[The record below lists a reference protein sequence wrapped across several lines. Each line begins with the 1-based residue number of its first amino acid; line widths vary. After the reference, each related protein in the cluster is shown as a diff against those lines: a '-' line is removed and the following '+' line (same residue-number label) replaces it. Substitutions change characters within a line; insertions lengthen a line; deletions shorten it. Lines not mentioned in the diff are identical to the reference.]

1 MKKKHNSCK
10 VLMAFIWALTS
21 MHYTAFS
28 QEYLDSIPNYERQ
41 KKEAVQ
47 DFENFSVSLEVIA
60 KEQWKNY
67 REAKEKSKIIDR
79 VVYTLDNG
87 NQVYTKIKLTKG
99 KKSGKSVF
107 AHIPVTREFLTDVF
121 YVHNNAVFMK
131 VREKETKYL
140 NEGIAYHPNGKV
152 WFEEK
157 YLNKVNKTTY
167 YNEEGAMVYSY
178 THISHYSSN
187 EEEYNNMLINR
198 NSRFGLAEPDM
209 YRVNDDYTYYGYNY
223 AGQLHSST
231 GKVITGFFLPLD
243 IYFGGASL
251 VHVQPPNGQKG
262 YWALYVGKKLETV
275 FEDANLPAPDMNA
288 VLAEHQYDAYYI
300 KKLKKEHYK
309 NLFGNIKLKKD
320 LYTSMPRII
329 EGKDYTSSIPHIQ
342 YGPTNPDYSGYGMR
356 IKTSDGKFP
365 GSNRTIEVGIFKNG
379 KLDGPGYQMELGLI
393 AEYNAKHSQLDVS
406 RYADIKGAIGKF
418 KNGILEQGRE
428 FAKDSAMIDMHNY
441 ISNPKWENIDYT
453 SYYGAGKPV
462 DVIDFKDWFSLLA
475 KKQQKIYLQEL
486 GRAFTV
492 THIDEKTKRIYFMS
506 DKPGVEISV
515 GQEQK
520 GLYCIMDW
528 ANEYTVPCNPYMTQT
543 QYETVPVEYDNI
555 LPTKVTSKDVLGGTI
570 ITTTYEKVT
579 TRLGTRQKKVGTI
592 QVPCYKCKGTGKITY
607 SGTKSVFAEI
617 DFDR

>member
-1 MKKKHNSCK
+1 MKKHNSYK
-10 VLMAFIWALTS
+10 LLIAFIGALIS
-21 MHYTAFS
+21 MHHTAFS
-28 QEYLDSIPNYERQ
+28 QEYLDSIPHYERQ

-47 DFENFSVSLEVIA
+47 NFEYFSNRLEEVA

-67 REAKEKSKIIDR
+67 WETKEKSKIIDR

-99 KKSGKSVF
+99 KKRGKSVF
-107 AHIPVTREFLTDVF
+107 AYIPITCEFLTDVF

-131 VREKETKYL
+131 VKGKERRYL
-140 NEGIAYHPNGKV
+140 NEGIAYHPNGKI
-152 WFEEK
+152 WYK
-157 YLNKVNKTTY
+157 KTYLNKEDKTTY
-167 YNEEGAMVYSY
+167 YNGEGAMVYSY
-178 THISHYSSN
+178 TQHFGDHYLFN
-187 EEEYNNMLINR
+187 KEEYNNMLITR
-198 NSRFGLAEPDM
+198 NSRFDFAEPDM

-231 GKVITGFFLPLD
+231 GEVITGFFLPLD

-251 VHVQPPNGQKG
+251 LHVQRPNGQKG

-275 FEDANLPAPDMNA
+275 FEDVNVPAPDMNA
-288 VLAEHQYDAYYI
+288 VLAKHQYDAYYI

-309 NLFGNIKLKKD
+309 TIFGNIKLKKE
-320 LYTSMPRII
+320 LYTN
-329 EGKDYTSSIPHIQ
+329 IPHIQ
-342 YGPTNPDYSGYGMR
+342 YGPTNPSYSGYGMR

-379 KLDGPGYQMELGLI
+379 KLDGPGYQMEMELI
-393 AEYNAKHSQLDVS
+393 AEYNAQHSQLDVS

-418 KNGILEQGRE
+418 ENGILEQGRE
-428 FAKDSAMIDMHNY
+428 FAKDRAMIVMHNY
-441 ISNPKWENIDYT
+441 ISNPKWKNIDYT
-453 SYYGAGKPV
+453 SHYGAGKPV
-462 DVIDFKDWFSLLA
+462 DIIDFKDWFSLLA
-475 KKQQKIYLQEL
+475 KKQQKIYIQEL

-492 THIDEKTKRIYFMS
+492 TRIDQKTKRIYFMS

-515 GQEQK
+515 GPEQK
-520 GLYCIMDW
+520 GLYCIMNW
-528 ANEYTVPCNPYMTQT
+528 SNEYTVSCNPNMTKT
-543 QYETVPVEYDNI
+543 LYETVPVEYDNI
-555 LPTKVTSKDVLGGTI
+555 LATKTSSRDVLGGSM

-579 TRLGTRQKKVGTI
+579 TRLGTRQKKVGTT
-592 QVPCYKCKGTGKITY
+592 QVPCYKCNGTGKITY